1 MKKLIILDY
10 FFGEGI
16 GHFERYDLSIA
27 NEALRQRIKTEIW
40 CPIGKEQADSDLVQ
54 CRLKAPSRRTW
65 KDKGSFKRLLLKA
78 VSVIPRTIEFRS
90 IFKNDIYRDSVILI
104 PEIENLFYLYLLP
117 IFFGTLR
124 TAVRPQIVI
133 IIRRDMARDWGY
145 LAYLFPNLCRLLT
158 GLSMNYLGKRKN
170 VSFVSDSDLIT
181 EELRREGNIRISTV
195 PIPHLP
201 PRHKE
206 SSAKAGG
213 KGKVII
219 GYFGGARLEQGFD
232 LVPATIKGAFEEA
245 YPDLIINFI
254 VQTGHEDGKGRM
266 GKAFVELSRLKE
278 AWPERIEIMSG
289 YLTSEEYEKQM
300 SRCHIILI
308 PYRREEYG
316 NRTSGILT
324 EAIACGAW
332 SIVPSGT
339 WMAKQKEKYEKII
352 TFDELD
358 AKTLVDAIGLCLK
371 LNKEIDADEINRQ
384 IDNWYAFHS
393 PSNYLD
399 AIRSLSIGPSDT
411 A

>member
-16 GHFERYDLSIA
+16 GHFERYDLSIVK
-27 NEALRQRIKTEIW
+27 EALRQEIKAEIW
-40 CPIGKEQADSDLVQ
+40 CPIGKDQADSDLVQ

-65 KDKGSFKRLLLKA
+65 KDKSSFKRSLLKA
-78 VSVIPRTIEFRS
+78 ISVVPRSLEFRS
-90 IFKNDIYRDSVILI
+90 IFKKERDKDSVILI

-117 IFFGTLR
+117 LFFGTLWTGVSPR
-124 TAVRPQIVI
+124 IVI

-145 LAYLFPNLCRLLT
+145 LADLFPNLCRLLT
-158 GLSMNYLGKRKN
+158 GLSMNYLSKRKN
-170 VSFVSDSDLIT
+170 VSFISDSDLIT
-181 EELRREGNIRISTV
+181 EELRREGVSRISTV

-201 PRHKE
+201 SRHKE
-206 SSAKAGG
+206 ASDKVGG
-213 KGKVII
+213 KGKVVI

-232 LVPATIKGAFEEA
+232 LVPATIKGAFEA
-245 YPDLIINFI
+245 YPDLTINFI
-254 VQTGHEDGKGRM
+254 VQTGHEDGRGRM
-266 GKAFVELSRLKE
+266 GKAFMELSGLKE
-278 AWPERIEIMSG
+278 AWPERIEILSG
-289 YLTSEEYEKQM
+289 YLASEEYEEQM

-308 PYRREEYG
+308 PYRSEDYG

-358 AKTLVDAIGLCLK
+358 AETLVDAIGLCLK
-371 LNKEIDADEINRQ
+371 LNGEIDTEKINRQ

-399 AIRSLSIGPSDT
+399 AIRSLSFGPPDT